1 MTMVAETYEFIVGVD
16 THSRTHTY
24 ALMAART
31 GAIEETKTFPASGSG
46 INRAAAWIHRAG
58 GPERSVI
65 VAVEGTGSYGAAL
78 TRALTGS
85 GLHVVEARPP
95 RRGSRGSRGK
105 SDAIDAIA
113 AARATHALDTARL
126 VRPRA
131 EGTREALTVLL
142 AARRRLDTARTIN
155 RNALNALVRT
165 TDLGL
170 DARRALMD
178 AQIELVASWRPRAAD
193 PIQVAVARNE
203 ARRLAREILTSTAS
217 LKENKALLGELVQ
230 QLAPGL
236 QNEAGVGPVT
246 AALVLAAYSHH
257 GRVRSEAAFAAL
269 AGACPIPASSG
280 NTTRHRLNRNGDRQL
295 NRALDVIART
305 RLTFDPRTRAYAE
318 RRTSEGMNRR
328 EIRRCLKRYVA
339 RQLYRRLQTIM
350 A

>member
-1 MTMVAETYEFIVGVD
+1 MAMVAETYEFIVGVD

-31 GAIEETKTFPASGSG
+31 GAIEDTQTFPASEAG
-46 INRAAAWIHRAG
+46 IDRAAAWIHRAG

-65 VAVEGTGSYGAAL
+65 VAIEGTGSYGAAL
-78 TRALTGS
+78 TRVLTS
-85 GLHVVEARPP
+85 RGLHVVEARPP
-95 RRGSRGSRGK
+95 RRGSRGTRGK

-113 AARATHALDTARL
+113 AARAAHALDTAQL

-131 EGTREALTVLL
+131 EGIREALTVLL
-142 AARRRLDTARTIN
+142 AARRRLDTARTVN

-170 DARRALMD
+170 DARRALTD
-178 AQIELVASWRPRAAD
+178 AQIDLIAAWRPRAAD
-193 PIQVAVARNE
+193 PIQVAVARSE
-203 ARRLAREILTSTAS
+203 ARRLARDILTSTAA
-217 LKENKALLGELVQ
+217 LKENKSLLSELVQ

-236 QNEAGVGPVT
+236 QNEPGVGPVT

-269 AGACPIPASSG
+269 AGTCPIPASSG
-280 NTTRHRLNRNGDRQL
+280 NTTRHRLNRSGDRQL

-328 EIRRCLKRYVA
+328 EIQRCLKRYVA
-339 RQLYRRLQTIM
+339 RQLYRKLQTIM

>member
-31 GAIEETKTFPASGSG
+31 GAIEETKTFPASESG

-236 QNEAGVGPVT
+236 QNEAGVGP
-246 AALVLAAYSHH
+246 
-257 GRVRSEAAFAAL
+257 R
-269 AGACPIPASSG
+269 CPYP
-280 NTTRHRLNRNGDRQL
+280 RPPHR
-295 NRALDVIART
+295 
-305 RLTFDPRTRAYAE
+305 
-318 RRTSEGMNRR
+318 
-328 EIRRCLKRYVA
+328 
-339 RQLYRRLQTIM
+339 
-350 A
+350 

>member
-1 MTMVAETYEFIVGVD
+1 MD
-16 THSRTHTY
+16 THSPTHTY
-24 ALMAART
+24 ALIAAKT
-31 GAIEETKTFPASGSG
+31 GAIEETKTFPASEAG
-46 INRAAAWIHRAG
+46 INRAAWIHRAG

-65 VAVEGTGSYGAAL
+65 VAIEGTGSYGAAL
-78 TRALTGS
+78 TRALNSS

-105 SDAIDAIA
+105 SDALDATA
-113 AARATHALDTARL
+113 SARATLALDTARL

-165 TDLGL
+165 TDLGVY
-170 DARRALMD
+170 ARRAQTD
-178 AQIELVASWRPRAAD
+178 GQIELVAEWRPRAAD
-193 PIQVAVARNE
+193 PIQVALARNE

-217 LKENKALLGELVQ
+217 LKENKALLSELVQ

-236 QNEAGVGPVT
+236 QNEAGLGPVT

-257 GRVRSEAAFAAL
+257 GKVRSEAAFAAL

-318 RRTSEGMNRR
+318 RRTPEGMSRR
-328 EIRRCLKRYVA
+328 EIQRCLKRYVA
-339 RQLYRRLQTIM
+339 RRLYRRLQTIM